1 MKWRPRLAGAVLVL
15 EPDRVRLPW
24 TRQPRHTACH
34 RARSLSA
41 PSVVTSKASDD
52 TSRDGTFTTKTARDS
67 SFFDQTAAAAKLFP
81 TFSIRP
87 IAIRDR
93 GGARLRNALLVA
105 YRRTRA
111 FETDSQV
118 HSCGPNPTPSM
129 GKKDRRAPA
138 KPGEKKR
145 ELPQAAPT
153 DDAELEPDEDD
164 VAFVNAH
171 RAYGAFF
178 GTRLSVDGIA
188 GGDSTSRKRRKEV
201 KEEDRTA
208 EFERGGPRVVDGDDD
223 ENDDGEKKTLALP
236 VKRLDGTVVHQPTGP
251 ASIELDE
258 LELGNLSAA
267 ARAAVEKAR
276 ESWDDGDHGVDDDGK
291 KVKGKKSRRALELA
305 EEMQRTEYGQKKSEK
320 WWDGN
325 DKDGNDGAGDEND
338 TGKQSDDEDKED
350 DQDVDPATAARRS
363 RAAAAA
369 ASEAEMSF
377 EEKLVSIRER
387 IGVACQGVLEDP
399 ESRWH
404 ELEEVL
410 TLAEDR
416 DPTIARLGALSAVL
430 VFADVVPG
438 YRIRPLTEKEL
449 TMKVTKETQKLRD
462 FEAGLLKMYK
472 GFVRLVV
479 RRGGGEKKTRA
490 LRGGGFGLAPG
501 VGLTCLCQLLQ
512 VRIGLTLFD
521 ALYGVQ

>member
-1 MKWRPRLAGAVLVL
+1 
-15 EPDRVRLPW
+15 
-24 TRQPRHTACH
+24 
-34 RARSLSA
+34 
-41 PSVVTSKASDD
+41 
-52 TSRDGTFTTKTARDS
+52 
-67 SFFDQTAAAAKLFP
+67 
-81 TFSIRP
+81 
-87 IAIRDR
+87 
-93 GGARLRNALLVA
+93 
-105 YRRTRA
+105 
-111 FETDSQV
+111 
-118 HSCGPNPTPSM
+118 
-129 GKKDRRAPA
+129 
-138 KPGEKKR
+138 
-145 ELPQAAPT
+145 
-153 DDAELEPDEDD
+153 
-164 VAFVNAH
+164 
-171 RAYGAFF
+171 
-178 GTRLSVDGIA
+178 
-188 GGDSTSRKRRKEV
+188 
-201 KEEDRTA
+201 
-208 EFERGGPRVVDGDDD
+208 
-223 ENDDGEKKTLALP
+223 
-236 VKRLDGTVVHQPTGP
+236 
-251 ASIELDE
+251 
-258 LELGNLSAA
+258 
-267 ARAAVEKAR
+267 
-276 ESWDDGDHGVDDDGK
+276 
-291 KVKGKKSRRALELA
+291 
-305 EEMQRTEYGQKKSEK
+305 
-320 WWDGN
+320 
-325 DKDGNDGAGDEND
+325 
-338 TGKQSDDEDKED
+338 
-350 DQDVDPATAARRS
+350 
-363 RAAAAA
+363 
-369 ASEAEMSF
+369 MSF